1 VADFDL
7 ADFAAAVQECGAGW
21 DAAGIQWR
29 FTLGPTRDKSAA
41 WVTCETTQALAQL
54 TIWTSG
60 EAELDI
66 GDLITDATSSTHYDL
81 TPQDLATCLDE
92 LTQRL
97 TFSVHDQDGGVLGW
111 WSLGDS
117 NS

>member
-1 VADFDL
+1 MARCSFRRLGSILVVLDFDL
-7 ADFAAAVQECGAGW
+7 ADFASAVQERGAGW
-21 DAAGIQWR
+21 DAAGIQWQ

-41 WVTCETTQALAQL
+41 WVTCETTQAIAQL

-66 GDLITDATSSTHYDL
+66 GDLTTGATSHIHYDL
-81 TPQDLATCLDE
+81 TRQDLASCLDE

-97 TFSVHDQDGGVLGW
+97 TLAPAA
-111 WSLGDS
+111 
-117 NS
+117 